1 MVRASGGKDDTQQ
14 DGISSD
20 LRSNPPE
27 APAMSIVQGELKGL
41 AIQEHEI
48 TQLRFNPFTLGYA
61 QTFREH

>member
-14 DGISSD
+14 EGISSD

-48 TQLRFNPFTLGYA
+48 TQL
-61 QTFREH
+61 